1 MTEYATYFETMGR
14 KARAASTAMQLADTA
29 VKNKLLQTVADVL
42 VAHIPAIFRCQ

>member
-29 VKNKLLQTVADVL
+29 VKINYCRPWLMYW
-42 VAHIPAIFRCQ
+42 